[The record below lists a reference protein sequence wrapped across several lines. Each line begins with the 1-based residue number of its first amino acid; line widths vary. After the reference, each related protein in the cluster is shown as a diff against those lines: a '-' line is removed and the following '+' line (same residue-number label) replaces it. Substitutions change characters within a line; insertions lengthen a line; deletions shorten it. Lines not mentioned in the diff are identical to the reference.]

1 MDLDEILRK
10 DKLLRFGGSDELW
23 PLNSHR
29 NLVKSEI
36 EVYARKAEGRA
47 YFKIEPLRP
56 TH

>member
-10 DKLLRFGGSDELW
+10 DKLLRFGGSEELW